1 MSHLMTGIAACSRD
15 GDPRKITI
23 SNKTIATEE
32 GRVAVVDPLAI
43 RGAVALSAIM
53 QGNRLRDV

>member
-15 GDPRKITI
+15 GGARKITI

-32 GRVAVVDPLAI
+32 GRVAI